1 MSSRK
6 YLDMPEP
13 WVEISVTD
21 EDWDAADPHLLTS
34 MFSELVLIR
43 SFEEYVLTLAGEG
56 LVHGPAH
63 SSIGQEGGAVGSVLP
78 LTTADTVNG
87 SHRCQHQYQPKADS
101 PDAPGGSVHA
111 ADCEREMV
119 TVM

>member
-1 MSSRK
+1 LEKGCANEKAASSPIDNNSPRGYSTKIRGIGSNQLAGPPGGKVEQMSSRK

-63 SSIGQEGGAVGSVLP
+63 SSIGQEGGAVG
-78 LTTADTVNG
+78 
-87 SHRCQHQYQPKADS
+87 
-101 PDAPGGSVHA
+101 
-111 ADCEREMV
+111 
-119 TVM
+119 